1 MDFQSTELLRIDLWK
16 LWKKCACIRQCW
28 GVTVQLWKK
37 PGGGWRKWEIHWVG
51 NFLLWSLERSCSLCE
66 VRSSF
71 SESIGL
77 RFQVFIISVLSP
89 LHAILKRIYI
99 YICGIIEVSWDMQI
113 CLHLEKRLKN
123 WKHLERWS
131 GKRDSSSYKLISF
144 TLENIILEVTVLW
157 FTVLNSTLSINGA
170 QYISQSS
177 VFLQNSAFSVTF
189 LFCSPYA
196 IWQIPSLIF

>member
-1 MDFQSTELLRIDLWK
+1 MRSKTSRVETRSQEWSRMDWARGINVHFHLLSVKDQCLGSYKMDFQSTELLRIDLWK

-77 RFQVFIISVLSP
+77 RFQVFIILVLSP

-99 YICGIIEVSWDMQI
+99 YMWDYRGQLGHADMPSSR
-113 CLHLEKRLKN
+113 EK
-123 WKHLERWS
+123 
-131 GKRDSSSYKLISF
+131 
-144 TLENIILEVTVLW
+144 T
-157 FTVLNSTLSINGA
+157 
-170 QYISQSS
+170 
-177 VFLQNSAFSVTF
+177 
-189 LFCSPYA
+189 
-196 IWQIPSLIF
+196 